1 MMEHRNQ
8 YPVEMMCRV
17 LKVAKS
23 GYYAFLKRPESKLS
37 VYNKWIVAHIREVFE
52 KSRSTYGSP
61 RITAALRALGIRV
74 SRPRVARLMQRAQ
87 IRSKLKR
94 RFVATTDS
102 AHGHRIAPNI
112 LRRRFE
118 PGRLR
123 RAWVSDITYI
133 HTLQGWLYLTVIID
147 LGDRRVI
154 GWALSSTMHASV
166 TVVAAWRMALA
177 NRGLAQGL
185 VFHSD
190 RGTQYACKEFRELL
204 QRGGM
209 VTQSMSRKGDC
220 WDNAVAESFF
230 KSLKEEWLKGQVF
243 KTRQQAEN
251 EVFRYIEIWYNRQRL
266 HSSLGYKSPE
276 QYAKASTKATNAA

>member
-1 MMEHRNQ
+1 MRHRNQ

-17 LKVAKS
+17 LKVSKS
-23 GYYAFLKRPESKLS
+23 GYYAFLLRPESRRS
-37 VYNKWIVAHIREVFE
+37 VENKQVTAEIREVFE
-52 KSRSTYGSP
+52 KSGSTYGSP
-61 RITAALRALGIRV
+61 RITAALRASGILV
-74 SRPRVARLMQRAQ
+74 SRSRVARLMQRAQ

-94 RFVATTDS
+94 RFIATTDS
-102 AHGHRIAPNI
+102 AHGHRIAPNV
-112 LRRRFE
+112 LGRQFE
-118 PGRLR
+118 PGRLM

-166 TVVAAWRMALA
+166 TVVAAWRMALV
-177 NRGLAQGL
+177 NRGVAEGL
-185 VFHSD
+185 IFHSD
-190 RGTQYACKEFRELL
+190 RGVQYACKEFRELL
-204 QRGGM
+204 ERGGM

-251 EVFRYIEIWYNRQRL
+251 EVFKYIEIWYNRQRL

-276 QYAKASTKATNAA
+276 QYAKASTKATKAA

>member
-1 MMEHRNQ
+1 
-8 YPVEMMCRV
+8 MMCRAFNV
-17 LKVAKS
+17 SKS
-23 GYYAFLKRPESKLS
+23 GYYAFLKRPQSRRSAENEQLT
-37 VYNKWIVAHIREVFE
+37 AQIREVHE

-61 RITAALRALGIRV
+61 RITAVLWALGMLV
-74 SRPRVARLMQRAQ
+74 SRSRVARLMQRAQ

-112 LRRRFE
+112 LDRQFE

-154 GWALSSTMHASV
+154 GWALSSTLHASV

-204 QRGGM
+204 ERGGM

-243 KTRQQAEN
+243 KTRQQAES
-251 EVFRYIEIWYNRQRL
+251 EIFKYIEVWYNRQRL

-276 QYAKASTKATNAA
+276 QYARANTKATNAA